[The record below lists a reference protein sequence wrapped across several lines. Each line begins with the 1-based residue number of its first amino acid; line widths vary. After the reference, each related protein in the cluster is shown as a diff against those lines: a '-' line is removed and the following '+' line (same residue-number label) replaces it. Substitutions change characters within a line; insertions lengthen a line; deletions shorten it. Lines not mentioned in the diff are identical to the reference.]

1 MSEASSP
8 DPDEV
13 FARYK
18 AAPFELEALV
28 GDLPAG
34 QLQSEAHSGGWTIAQ
49 VIHHIADG
57 DDLWKACILAGLG
70 VAVPVFGLEWYWS
83 LPQDQWSQ
91 SWHYASRPVADS
103 LALFRANRSITGTI
117 LARTARWWERQV
129 TIRSRGGEL
138 ETATLLNVVGGQADH
153 AMQHLE
159 EIRQA
164 LAAPPRDQAASLPT
178 AR

>member
-1 MSEASSP
+1 MSKARSP

-13 FARYK
+13 LVRYK
-18 AAPFELEALV
+18 AAPFKLEALV
-28 GDLPAG
+28 GDLPAS
-34 QLQSEAHSGGWTIAQ
+34 QLQSEAHPGGWTIAQ

-70 VAVPVFGLEWYWS
+70 EAVPVFGLEWYWS
-83 LPQDQWSQ
+83 FPQDQWSQ
-91 SWHYASRPVADS
+91 SWHYASRPIADS
-103 LALFRANRSITGTI
+103 LAMFRANRGITSAI

-129 TIRSRGGEL
+129 TIRSRSGEL
-138 ETATLLNVVGGQADH
+138 ETASLLDVVGGQADH
-153 AMQHLE
+153 AMQHVE

-164 LAAPPRDQAASLPT
+164 LTAPLRDQAAGLPA